1 MTVFPEPMAVKAAAS
16 SALSDS
22 AERPGLSLVIP
33 LYRSRETIDRLIARL
48 EALKPPCA
56 WEVILVDDGSPDNT
70 ADRARERLQQSP
82 LKGLL
87 ICHSRNF
94 GEHQAVLT
102 GYRHAR
108 GTYIVNLDD
117 DLQNPP
123 EEGLRLWQ
131 KARDDQLDVVYGDYR
146 QKKHAS
152 WRNLGSR
159 FANRTANWLLDLP
172 DRYYLSSFRCVSGM
186 IAKRVADYQGPY
198 PYIDGLLSQTT
209 QRIGS
214 LKVQHDSRQEGGSN
228 YNLRR
233 LTRLWLNI
241 FTSFSIMPL
250 RLATL
255 LGLLMATLGAGSI
268 AVLIL
273 QAVVQGRS
281 VEGWL
286 SIISTI
292 LIFGGIQCLLIGVLG
307 EYLGRIFLTVSGKP
321 QSFLRSVETIET
333 LRPR

>member
-1 MTVFPEPMAVKAAAS
+1 MTEAAR
-16 SALSDS
+16 ALERLDPP
-22 AERPGLSLVIP
+22 ERPELSLVIP
-33 LYRSRETIDRLIARL
+33 LYRSRSCIDPL
-48 EALKPPCA
+48 ALQPPCT
-56 WEVILVDDGSPDNT
+56 WELILVDDGSPDGT
-70 ADRARERLQQSP
+70 AERARERLQRSP
-82 LKGLL
+82 LRGQL
-87 ICHSRNF
+87 ICHSRNY
-94 GEHQAVLT
+94 GEHQAVLS
-102 GYRHAR
+102 GYRQAR

-123 EEGLRLWQ
+123 EEALKLWQ
-131 KARDDQLDVVYGDYR
+131 KAREENLDVVYGDYH
-146 QKKHAS
+146 KKQHAN

-172 DRYYLSSFRCVSGM
+172 DRFYLSSFRCVSGL
-186 IAKRVADYQGPY
+186 IAQRVGDYQGPY
-198 PYIDGLLSQTT
+198 PYIDGLLSQYT
-209 QRIGS
+209 QRISS
-214 LKVQHDSRQEGGSN
+214 LKVQHHPRHTGATT

-255 LGLLMATLGAGSI
+255 LGLAMASIGAASLI
-268 AVLIL
+268 TLIL
-273 QAVVQGRS
+273 QALIKGSS

-286 SIISTI
+286 SIICTI

-321 QSFLRSVETIET
+321 QSFVRSVEAIET

>member
-1 MTVFPEPMAVKAAAS
+1 MIPLSPESMAPTPHAIPT
-16 SALSDS
+16 SDPT
-22 AERPGLSLVIP
+22 ERPELSLVIP
-33 LYRSRETIDRLIARL
+33 LYRSSGTIDSLIKRL
-48 EALKPPCA
+48 EALRPACR
-56 WEVILVDDGSPDNT
+56 WEVILVDDGSPDDT
-70 ADRARERLQQSP
+70 AERARQRLQRSP
-82 LKGLL
+82 LRGLL
-87 ICHSRNF
+87 IRHSRNY

-102 GYRHAR
+102 GYRHAS
-108 GTYIVNLDD
+108 GTYLVNLDD

-131 KARDDQLDVVYGDYR
+131 KARDDDLDVVYGDYR
-146 QKKHAS
+146 QKQHAG

-172 DRYYLSSFRCVSGM
+172 DRFYLSSFRCVSGL
-186 IAKRVADYQGPY
+186 IAKKVADYQGPY
-198 PYIDGLLSQTT
+198 PYIDGLLSQYT
-209 QRIGS
+209 QRIAS
-214 LKVQHDSRQEGGSN
+214 LKVQHDSRQDGESN

-250 RLATL
+250 RLASL
-255 LGLLMATLGAGSI
+255 LGLAMATIGAATI
-268 AVLIL
+268 VVLIL
-273 QAVVQGRS
+273 QALVEGRS
-281 VEGWL
+281 VQGWL

-321 QSFLRSVETIET
+321 QSFLRSIESIQT
-333 LRPR
+333 LRQR

>member
-1 MTVFPEPMAVKAAAS
+1 MTEAARVLQRLEPQ
-16 SALSDS
+16 
-22 AERPGLSLVIP
+22 ERPELSLVIP
-33 LYRSRETIDRLIARL
+33 LYRSRSSIDHLIDRL
-48 EALKPPCA
+48 EALKPGCS
-56 WEVILVDDGSPDNT
+56 WELILVDDGSPDGT
-70 ADRARERLQQSP
+70 AERARERLQRSP
-82 LKGLL
+82 LQGLL
-87 ICHSRNF
+87 ICHSRNY
-94 GEHQAVLT
+94 GEHQAVLS
-102 GYRHAR
+102 GYRHAA

-123 EEGLRLWQ
+123 EEALRLWQ
-131 KARDDQLDVVYGDYR
+131 KARDENLDVVYGDYR
-146 QKKHAS
+146 QKQHES

-172 DRYYLSSFRCVSGM
+172 DRFYLSSFRCVSGL
-186 IAKRVADYQGPY
+186 IAQRVADYQGPY
-198 PYIDGLLSQTT
+198 PYIDGLLSQYT
-209 QRIGS
+209 QRIAS
-214 LKVQHDSRQEGGSN
+214 LKVQHDRRHAGETN

-255 LGLLMATLGAGSI
+255 LGLAMASIGAASLI
-268 AVLIL
+268 AL
-273 QAVVQGRS
+273 VVQALIERQT

-286 SIISTI
+286 SIICTI

-321 QSFLRSVETIET
+321 QSFLRSVESIQA

>member
-1 MTVFPEPMAVKAAAS
+1 MADPAAS
-16 SALSDS
+16 RQSLEPS
-22 AERPGLSLVIP
+22 ERPALSLVIP
-33 LYRSRETIDRLIARL
+33 LYRSRSSIDHLIDRL
-48 EALKPPCA
+48 EGLKPGCR
-56 WEVILVDDGSPDNT
+56 WEVILVDDGSPDGT
-70 ADRARERLQQSP
+70 AERARERLQRSQ
-82 LKGLL
+82 LRGLL
-87 ICHSRNF
+87 ICHSRNY
-94 GEHQAVLT
+94 GEHQAVLS

-108 GTYIVNLDD
+108 GTHIVNLDD

-123 EEGLRLWQ
+123 EEALKLWH
-131 KARDDQLDVVYGDYR
+131 KARDENLDVVYGDYR
-146 QKKHAS
+146 QKQHAS

-172 DRYYLSSFRCVSGM
+172 ARFYLSSFRCVSGQ
-186 IAKRVADYQGPY
+186 IAQRVANYQGPY
-198 PYIDGLLSQTT
+198 PYIDGLLSQYT

-214 LKVQHDSRQEGGSN
+214 LKVQHDRRLDGETN

-255 LGLLMATLGAGSI
+255 LGLAMASIGAASLITL
-268 AVLIL
+268 VL
-273 QAVVQGRS
+273 QALIQGQT
-281 VEGWL
+281 VAGWL
-286 SIISTI
+286 SIICTI

-321 QSFLRSVETIET
+321 QSFLRSVEAIET
-333 LRPR
+333 FRPR

>member
-1 MTVFPEPMAVKAAAS
+1 MIPMSPESMAPEPQAIPPT
-16 SALSDS
+16 DP
-22 AERPGLSLVIP
+22 AERPELSLVIP
-33 LYRSRETIDRLIARL
+33 LYRSRDSIDRLIGRL
-48 EALKPPCA
+48 EGLRPGCH
-56 WEVILVDDGSPDNT
+56 WEVILVDDGSPDDT
-70 ADRARERLQQSP
+70 AERARERLQRSP
-82 LKGLL
+82 LQGLL
-87 ICHSRNF
+87 IRHSRNY

-102 GYRHAR
+102 GYRHAS
-108 GTYIVNLDD
+108 GTYLVNLDD

-131 KARDDQLDVVYGDYR
+131 KARDEDLDVVYGDYR
-146 QKKHAS
+146 QKQHAS

-172 DRYYLSSFRCVSGM
+172 DRFYLSSFRCVSGL
-186 IAKRVADYQGPY
+186 IAQRVAGYQGPY
-198 PYIDGLLSQTT
+198 PYIDGLLSQYT
-209 QRIGS
+209 QRISS
-214 LKVQHDSRQEGGSN
+214 LKVQHDSRQDGKSN

-255 LGLLMATLGAGSI
+255 LGLVMATIGAASL
-268 AVLIL
+268 VLLAL
-273 QAVVQGRS
+273 QAVLDGRS
-281 VEGWL
+281 VQGWL

-321 QSFLRSVETIET
+321 QSFLRSVESIQT
-333 LRPR
+333 LRNR

>member
-1 MTVFPEPMAVKAAAS
+1 MAEAARALQPLELPVRPE
-16 SALSDS
+16 
-22 AERPGLSLVIP
+22 LSLVIP
-33 LYRSRETIDRLIARL
+33 LYRSRSTIDLLIDRL
-48 EALKPPCA
+48 EALRPPCS
-56 WEVILVDDGSPDNT
+56 WELILVDDGSPDNT
-70 ADRARERLQQSP
+70 AERARERLQRSP
-82 LKGLL
+82 LRGLL
-87 ICHSRNF
+87 ICHSRNY
-94 GEHQAVLT
+94 GEHQAVLS

-108 GTYIVNLDD
+108 GTHIVNLDD

-123 EEGLRLWQ
+123 EEALRLWQ
-131 KARDDQLDVVYGDYR
+131 KARDENLDVVYGDYR
-146 QKKHAS
+146 QKQHEG

-172 DRYYLSSFRCVSGM
+172 DRFYLSSFRCVSGL
-186 IAKRVADYQGPY
+186 IAHRVADYQGPY
-198 PYIDGLLSQTT
+198 PYIDGLLSQYT

-214 LKVQHDSRQEGGSN
+214 LKVQHDRRLAGETN

-255 LGLLMATLGAGSI
+255 LGIVMASIGAAS
-268 AVLIL
+268 LIIL
-273 QAVVQGRS
+273 VAQALIHGQTVQ
-281 VEGWL
+281 GWL
-286 SIISTI
+286 SIICTI
-292 LIFGGIQCLLIGVLG
+292 LIFGGIQCLLIGMLG

-321 QSFLRSVETIET
+321 QSFLRSVEAIEA

>member
-1 MTVFPEPMAVKAAAS
+1 MTATAPTLQCLEPP
-16 SALSDS
+16 
-22 AERPGLSLVIP
+22 ERPELSLVIP
-33 LYRSRETIDRLIARL
+33 LYRSRSTIDLLLDRL
-48 EALKPPCA
+48 EALKPACS
-56 WEVILVDDGSPDNT
+56 WELILVDDGSPDGT
-70 ADRARERLQQSP
+70 AERARERLQRSP
-82 LKGLL
+82 LRGLL
-87 ICHSRNF
+87 ICHSRNY
-94 GEHQAVLT
+94 GEHQAVLS
-102 GYRHAR
+102 GYRHAA

-123 EEGLRLWQ
+123 EEALRLWQ
-131 KARDDQLDVVYGDYR
+131 KAREENLDVVYGDYR
-146 QKKHAS
+146 QKQHES

-172 DRYYLSSFRCVSGM
+172 DRFYLSSFRCVSGL
-186 IAKRVADYQGPY
+186 IAHRVADYQGPY
-198 PYIDGLLSQTT
+198 PYIDGLISQFT

-214 LKVQHDSRQEGGSN
+214 LKVQHDRRQAGETN

-255 LGLLMATLGAGSI
+255 LGVVMASIGAAS
-268 AVLIL
+268 LIIL
-273 QAVVQGRS
+273 VAQALIYAQTVQ
-281 VEGWL
+281 GWL
-286 SIISTI
+286 SIICTI
-292 LIFGGIQCLLIGVLG
+292 LIFGGIQCLLIGMMG

-321 QSFLRSVETIET
+321 QSFLRSVEAIEA

>member
-1 MTVFPEPMAVKAAAS
+1 MTEAARS
-16 SALSDS
+16 LQRLELP
-22 AERPGLSLVIP
+22 ERPELSLVIP
-33 LYRSRETIDRLIARL
+33 LYRSRSSIDLLIDRL
-48 EALKPPCA
+48 EALKPACI
-56 WEVILVDDGSPDNT
+56 WELILVDDGSPDGT
-70 ADRARERLQQSP
+70 AERARERLQGSP
-82 LKGLL
+82 LRGLL
-87 ICHSRNF
+87 ICHSRNY
-94 GEHQAVLT
+94 GEHQAVLS
-102 GYRHAR
+102 GYRHAA

-123 EEGLRLWQ
+123 EEALRLWQ
-131 KARDDQLDVVYGDYR
+131 KARDENLDVVYGDYR
-146 QKKHAS
+146 QKQHES

-172 DRYYLSSFRCVSGM
+172 DRFYLSSFRCVSGL
-186 IAKRVADYQGPY
+186 IAQRVANYQGPY
-198 PYIDGLLSQTT
+198 PYIDGLLSQYT
-209 QRIGS
+209 QRIAS
-214 LKVQHDSRQEGGSN
+214 LKVQHDPRHVGETN

-255 LGLLMATLGAGSI
+255 LGLVMASIGATSLI
-268 AVLIL
+268 AL
-273 QAVVQGRS
+273 VVQALIERQT
-281 VEGWL
+281 VQGWL
-286 SIISTI
+286 SIICTI

-321 QSFLRSVETIET
+321 QSFLRSVETIEA

>member
-1 MTVFPEPMAVKAAAS
+1 MAPEPMTEAAR
-16 SALSDS
+16 ALQHQEPK
-22 AERPGLSLVIP
+22 ERPELSLVIP
-33 LYRSRETIDRLIARL
+33 LYRSRSTIDLLIDRL
-48 EALKPPCA
+48 EALHPPCR
-56 WEVILVDDGSPDNT
+56 WELILVDDGSPDGT
-70 ADRARERLQQSP
+70 AERARERLQRSP
-82 LKGLL
+82 LRGLL
-87 ICHSRNF
+87 ICHSRNY
-94 GEHQAVLT
+94 GEHQAVLS
-102 GYRHAR
+102 GYRHAA

-123 EEGLRLWQ
+123 EEALKLWQ
-131 KARDDQLDVVYGDYR
+131 KARDENLDVVYGDYR
-146 QKKHAS
+146 QKQHAS

-172 DRYYLSSFRCVSGM
+172 DRFYLSSFRCVSGL
-186 IAKRVADYQGPY
+186 IAQRVADYQGPY
-198 PYIDGLLSQTT
+198 PYIDGLLSQYT

-214 LKVQHDSRQEGGSN
+214 LKVQHDRRQAGTTN

-255 LGLLMATLGAGSI
+255 MGLVMASIGAASLI
-268 AVLIL
+268 AL
-273 QAVVQGRS
+273 VVQALIEGSS

-286 SIISTI
+286 SIICTI

-321 QSFLRSVETIET
+321 QSFLRSVEAIEA